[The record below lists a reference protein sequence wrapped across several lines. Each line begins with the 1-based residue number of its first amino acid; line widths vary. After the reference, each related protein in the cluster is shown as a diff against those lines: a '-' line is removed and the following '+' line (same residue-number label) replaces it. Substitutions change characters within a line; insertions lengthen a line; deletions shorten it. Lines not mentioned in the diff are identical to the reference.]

1 MNSLEIKRQ
10 NGNVPK
16 SLPGQDHVSGI
27 IFYVE
32 SASIPTAFATE
43 HIHAVSTIDAAE
55 ALGITAD
62 LGKPYNATWAT
73 RVMHYQLSEIF
84 RLNPGISLYVG
95 IFQKPTTAH
104 TFAEVAQMQN
114 YANGA
119 IRQIA
124 IWDGYTEV
132 TEENVHLL
140 QAKAEAL
147 DLENAPLSI
156 GYAPCLKSGYS
167 KLPKNIANADPRVSV
182 IIAQA
187 GGDADTGA
195 LIFAEASNKTT
206 KVAVS
211 CIGVWLG
218 HVSSAAVHE
227 SISWV
232 KKFPSG
238 ISLPALSDGT
248 LVRNI
253 DKANL
258 EALDTARYLFLTPIV
273 GVAGSYWN
281 DSHNMDAAISDYC
294 SIELVRTMDKACR
307 GIRTYL
313 TPELGGNVYIDPST
327 GKLQPYTV
335 SHLETTANKAL
346 EDMEKA
352 GELSGYEA
360 KIDPEQDV
368 LSNSTVEVV
377 IKNVPVGVMR
387 KIKVKIGYVKQL

>member
-10 NGNVPK
+10 NGNVHK

-27 IFYVE
+27 IFYAP
-32 SASIPTAFATE
+32 STE
-43 HIHAVSTIDAAE
+43 YEGAEIVGSPIHACSTITAAE
-55 ALGITAD
+55 ELGITAD
-62 LGKPYNATWAT
+62 HGKWFM

-84 RLNPGISLYVG
+84 RLNPGITLYVG
-95 IFQKPTTAH
+95 VFTKPTTH

-119 IRQIA
+119 LRQVA
-124 IWDGYTEV
+124 IWDGYTEL
-132 TEENVHLL
+132 TAENVHLL
-140 QAKAEAL
+140 QAKADAL

-156 GYAPCLKSGYS
+156 GYAPSLKSGYQ
-167 KLPKNIANADPRVSV
+167 KLPLNIANADPRVSV

-187 GGDADTGA
+187 GGEADTGA
-195 LIFAEASNKTT
+195 KLYAETSNKTT
-206 KVAVS
+206 KNAVS

-248 LVRNI
+248 PVRNI
-253 DKANL
+253 DKAWL
-258 EALDTARYLFLTPIV
+258 EKLDTARYLFLTPIV